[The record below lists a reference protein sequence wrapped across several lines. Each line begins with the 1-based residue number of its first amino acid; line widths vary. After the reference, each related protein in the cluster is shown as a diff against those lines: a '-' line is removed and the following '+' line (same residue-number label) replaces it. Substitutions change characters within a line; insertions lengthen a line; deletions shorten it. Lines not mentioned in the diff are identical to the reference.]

1 MANIRQHLDRP
12 VDASADHVR
21 GELAAALTLVEYGDF
36 ECPSCIQAYGEVR
49 QVESHF
55 GGRLRLVF
63 RHFPLSE
70 WHPSAFDAA
79 RAAEAAGSQGKFW
92 LMHDRLFEAQGD
104 LSAMALRDYA
114 VEVGLDVARFD
125 RELAGDAYSDQVTA
139 DRESAERSG
148 ARGTPAFFIGDA
160 LYEGP
165 FDADSLTAAIDG

>member
-1 MANIRQHLDRP
+1 MATTRQHLDPP
-12 VDASADHVR
+12 VDDSADHVR
-21 GELAAALTLVEYGDF
+21 GEPAAPLTLVEYGDF

-49 QVESHF
+49 EVESRF
-55 GGRLRLVF
+55 GPRLRVVF

-92 LMHDRLFEAQGD
+92 QMHDRLFEAEGD
-104 LSAMALRDYA
+104 LSGLALRDYA
-114 VEVGLDVARFD
+114 VEVGLDVAQFE

-148 ARGTPAFFIGDA
+148 APGTPAFFVGGT
-160 LYEGP
+160 LYDGP
-165 FDADSLTAAIDG
+165 FDADSLTAAING